1 MYGNITRTRNVSE
14 YMLDLAVCLVGDSR
28 AGVWRVAAGGGDVA
42 EQRRDGGDGVGGQR
56 AVVVDVVQRGRSTPV
71 AG

>member
-1 MYGNITRTRNVSE
+1 
-14 YMLDLAVCLVGDSR
+14 MLVLAVCLVIISDSR
-28 AGVWRVAAGGGDVA
+28 AGVWRVAAGCGDVA